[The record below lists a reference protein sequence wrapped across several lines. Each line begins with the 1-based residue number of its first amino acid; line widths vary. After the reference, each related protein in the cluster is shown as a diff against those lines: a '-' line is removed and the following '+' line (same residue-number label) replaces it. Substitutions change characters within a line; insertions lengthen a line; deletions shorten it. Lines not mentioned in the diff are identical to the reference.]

1 MEGMTSIIFEK
12 DRLLSRICKLSPKP
26 GDIILFQL
34 KTNEDGEPI
43 LRPSDMIPFTDGLK
57 ELSEELQCGFILTLD
72 KMGFFTV
79 KNTEEAIKYLEEALS
94 SIKKANRNVLDIEN
108 EK

>member
-26 GDIILFQL
+26 GDVILFQL

-43 LRPSDMIPFTDGLK
+43 LSPSDIVPFVNGLK
-57 ELSEELQCGFILTLD
+57 ELSEELQCSFVLTLD
-72 KMGFFTV
+72 KMGFFTT
-79 KNTEEAIKYLEEALS
+79 KNTEGAIKYLEQALS